1 MRYIYTVEYHSPLK
15 RKAIGSFAEMWKALD
30 TVIQTEVSQ
39 KEKNKYRMYI
49 THICGIQK
57 TGIKDPICK
66 AEMETQMQKT
76 NVLTFLCF
84 ERRKLSTICPR
95 STQNSSSMKQCLNS
109 CPSYPSSLRRNV
121 FLTCREERVSI
132 YLLFMTTI
140 QFYSHHFISLA
151 AISHS
156 YIVLASIQ
164 LCFRGLILFL
174 TAKSLQVVNNKGEN

>member
-121 FLTCREERVSI
+121 FLTCREERVLNPDFKFKALH
-132 YLLFMTTI
+132 LLTGKCW
-140 QFYSHHFISLA
+140 
-151 AISHS
+151 
-156 YIVLASIQ
+156 AS
-164 LCFRGLILFL
+164 RSKILLERSQALSF
-174 TAKSLQVVNNKGEN
+174 AFKN